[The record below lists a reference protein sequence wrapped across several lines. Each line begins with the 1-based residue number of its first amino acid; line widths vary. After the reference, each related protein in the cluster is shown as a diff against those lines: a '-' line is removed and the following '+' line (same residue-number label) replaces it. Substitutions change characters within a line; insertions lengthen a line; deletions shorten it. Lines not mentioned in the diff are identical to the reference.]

1 MRVYWWYK
9 GSPHSHLKGR
19 FRMKKTIKDG
29 SRYFRQK
36 DILRPIGA
44 VLLPV
49 GLLVLYF
56 GWSYFSYI
64 FGAIAAPAGL
74 VLFIIGGAKH
84 ISDSDMAEQVEHA
97 LLDYDRSVTD
107 MAGYERVVL
116 KQPAP
121 VELSAY
127 SFGDEAKYFKRG
139 KSGTPLSDRYTRTH
153 IFYTKAA
160 ILVVGRTLSLT
171 ELGETDGAGVTDFSE
186 QIALAEI
193 SSAALEQ
200 HETTVTLTNTGKPA
214 TVRWCELV
222 LMGDGGELLRVPAA
236 NDMDASNLCE
246 DLNRRAGR

>member
-1 MRVYWWYK
+1 
-9 GSPHSHLKGR
+9 
-19 FRMKKTIKDG
+19 MKNTIKDG

-84 ISDSDMAEQVEHA
+84 ISDNDMAEQVEHA
-97 LLDYDRSVTD
+97 LLDYDKSVTD

-121 VELSAY
+121 AELSAY
-127 SFGDEAKYFKRG
+127 SFGDEARYFKRG
-139 KSGTPLSDRYTRTH
+139 KNGTPISDRYTRTH
-153 IFYTKAA
+153 IFYTKDSL
-160 ILVVGRTLSLT
+160 LVVGRTLSLA
-171 ELGETDGAGVTDFSE
+171 ELGEADGAGVTDFSE
-186 QIALAEI
+186 HLALSGI
-193 SSAALEQ
+193 RSAALEQ
-200 HETTVTLTNTGKPA
+200 REASVTLTNTGKTLA
-214 TVRWCELV
+214 VRWYELV
-222 LMGDGGELLRVPAA
+222 LTGDEGELLRVPAA
-236 NDMDASNLCE
+236 NDMDVSNLCD
-246 DLNRRAGR
+246 DLNRRSGR